1 MTNLTLKKT
10 KILVMAISL
19 IAMTSFAF
27 AKKSIKE
34 LTSSKISKQLE
45 KEIPKSNNPSTPS
58 PKGEL
63 KRHTLGIGLGQT
75 SLFGEFKDRGED
87 QITADLYYTFSASH
101 SFDMF
106 ANLHYSKHDY
116 RSNYVTIPGLT
127 TGIKARLFQFDAFS
141 PYVLGG
147 MGFYRPKMK
156 RTVEGKIQ
164 TTEAKITFGLNAGA
178 GADLRLDE
186 HFSVGVIAHYH
197 NPFDV
202 SQDEGTDLEGSYFK
216 LLMLGYY
223 TF

>member
-1 MTNLTLKKT
+1 MTNLTFKKT
-10 KILVMAISL
+10 KILVVAILL
-19 IAMTSFAF
+19 IAMTNFAF

-34 LTSSKISKQLE
+34 LTSAKISKQLE
-45 KEIPKSNNPSTPS
+45 NEIPKSKSAPISI

-75 SLFGEFKDRGED
+75 FLFGEFKDRGED
-87 QITADLYYTFSASH
+87 KITADLYYTFSASH

-106 ANLHYSKHDY
+106 ANFHYSKHDY

-127 TGIKARLFQFDAFS
+127 AGIKARLFQFDAFA

-156 RTVEGKIQ
+156 RSVDGEMQ
-164 TTEAKITFGLNAGA
+164 TTEAKITFGVNFGA
-178 GADLRLDE
+178 GADLRLDD
-186 HFSVGVIAHYH
+186 HFSVGVIGHYH

-202 SQDEGTDLEGSYFK
+202 SQDQGTDVEGSYFK
-216 LLMLGYY
+216 LMMMGYY